1 MKPIILA
8 TLAALALPALAH
20 ADVKVTPLG
29 SHEGEFC
36 ARDRALIFEDPN
48 GTRILYDAGRTVAGA
63 DDPRLGEIDVVLVS
77 HMHGD
82 HVGDRHIEAVDGEGS
97 ACAKPHTPINAFPN
111 SNSVEIAAVKGAKM
125 VTGSEM
131 ARFFGVKLAAAG
143 GDAKNTMLA
152 RFGATVEV
160 GGVKIATV
168 HAIHSNAVSP
178 DMVGGTLGETLKAAG
193 LGAYV
198 GGATGYVLEFSNGLV
213 TYLSGDTG
221 MTAEQEQIVR
231 GYYEAKLAVI
241 NIGDTFTTGPM
252 EAAWVMDA
260 LVQPNAVIVSHANEA
275 ATRNGKV
282 LDGTRTKTFLD
293 NVYKPTYVPLSGRT
307 MSFDAAANCTAGC
320 Q

>member
-1 MKPIILA
+1 MKPIALA
-8 TLAALALPALAH
+8 TLAALVLPALAH

-63 DDPRLGEIDVVLVS
+63 DDPRLGEIDVVLIS

-97 ACAKPHTPINAFPN
+97 ACAKPHTPVNAFPN
-111 SNSVEIAAVKGAKM
+111 SNSVEIAAAKGAKI

-131 ARFFGVKLAAAG
+131 AKFLGVRLAAAG
-143 GDAKNTMLA
+143 GDAKNSVLA
-152 RFGATVEV
+152 RFGANVDV

-275 ATRNGKV
+275 ATKDGKV
-282 LDGTRTKTFLD
+282 LDGTRTKMFLD
-293 NVYKPTYVPLSGRT
+293 NVYKPTYLPLSGRT
-307 MSFDAAANCTAGC
+307 MSFDAAANCTSGC
-320 Q
+320 E